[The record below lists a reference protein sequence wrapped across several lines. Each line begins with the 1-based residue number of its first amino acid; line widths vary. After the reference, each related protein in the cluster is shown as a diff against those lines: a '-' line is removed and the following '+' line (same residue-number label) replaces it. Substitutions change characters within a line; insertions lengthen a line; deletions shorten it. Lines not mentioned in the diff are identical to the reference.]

1 MLAPEEGEM
10 KRPEAKRALVTGAS
24 AGIGLAV
31 ARRLAGRGV
40 EVWMA
45 ARGLERLQAEVDA
58 INRAGGGRAHA
69 LQLDVADTE
78 ATVARLAALDAEVGG
93 IDLVVANAGLAG
105 ARGAIPL
112 PKCSW
117 ADVRDILHTNLL
129 GAAATVHPFI
139 VPMVTRGHGQLVGI
153 SSLSADCPI
162 ARAAPYGASKAG
174 LTFYLESADIELRAL
189 GVDVTI
195 IHPGFVATPASD
207 ELIGVTARPL
217 LMSAERMARII
228 DRAIR
233 RRARLVRAPWI
244 MGLLARVTAWLPRAL
259 TRPLIRRTSGER
271 LSAAAASQRTLPR

>member
-1 MLAPEEGEM
+1 M
-10 KRPEAKRALVTGAS
+10 KRPEARRALVTGAS

-31 ARRLAGRGV
+31 ARRLAARGV

-45 ARGLERLQAEVDA
+45 ARGRERLQAEVDA
-58 INRAGGGRAHA
+58 INAAADGGGASGRAHA
-69 LQLDVADTE
+69 LVLDVADVE
-78 ATVARLAALDAEVGG
+78 ATVTRLAALDAETGG

-112 PKCSW
+112 PKTTW

-139 VPMVTRGHGQLVGI
+139 APMVKRGHGQLVGI

-174 LTFYLESADIELRAL
+174 LTFFLESADIELRAL

-195 IHPGFVATPASD
+195 IHPGFVSTPAGD
-207 ELIGVTARPL
+207 ELIGIADRPL
-217 LMSAERMARII
+217 LVSADQMARVI
-228 DRAIR
+228 DRAIV
-233 RRARLVRAPWI
+233 RRARLVRHPWI
-244 MGLLARVTAWLPRAL
+244 MGLIARISAWLPRVIM
-259 TRPLIRRTSGER
+259 RPLIRRTSGER
-271 LSAAAASQRTLPR
+271 PAR